1 MKFMALK
8 DFADF
13 VFSLGKKRGF
23 EECQIHFARE
33 HEFEIHVSKGKVET
47 FKDAD
52 YFSVSFK
59 GLREGKC
66 GRARVEA
73 LDREVAKLLVEE
85 ALSNLQVID
94 SSDMELLHDGSG
106 DYVDVDYYKGNYER
120 LGSSQ
125 KVEMAKELERTALAT
140 DKRIVMAPRNVFG
153 HVTSEEV
160 IMNTLGLEKAFTN
173 DGGYAYTMVLASDG
187 KTPKSGFKLKVSKTP
202 EELDVQDI
210 ARKAAREALA
220 LLGATSVES
229 GRYNVIIRRDV
240 VAEMLGRFSSIFSAE
255 DVQKKM
261 SPIKDKLGQMIAASV
276 LNLFDDPFIPE
287 SFTSRPFDSEGVPTS
302 RKAVIEKGKLAT
314 YLYDLKSAH
323 KDGVKSTG
331 NAVGSTIAPIN
342 ISLKGEEEL
351 PFQELLK
358 RVKKGILVIGVDGL
372 HSGADP
378 ISGNFSLG
386 ARGYL
391 VKDGEIV
398 QPVEQITI
406 SGNFVDMLTAVK
418 AVGSDHELN
427 LSMYARALALVPSVL
442 VESLDI
448 AGK

>member
-1 MKFMALK
+1 MKSMDLK
-8 DFADF
+8 TFTDL
-13 VFSLGKKRGF
+13 VFSLGKKKGF
-23 EECQIHFARE
+23 EECQIHFTRE
-33 HEFEIHVSKGKVET
+33 HEFEVHVSKGKIET

-52 YFSVSFK
+52 SFSVSFK
-59 GLREGKC
+59 GLKEGKC

-73 LDREVAKLLVEE
+73 LDKEAAELLVEE
-85 ALSNLQVID
+85 ALSNLQIID
-94 SSDMELLHDGSG
+94 SSDVELLHDGSG
-106 DYVDVDYYKGNYER
+106 NYVDVNYYRGNYER

-160 IMNTLGLEKAFTN
+160 IMNTLGLEKEFTN

-187 KTPKSGFKLKVSKTP
+187 KTPKSGFKLKASKTP
-202 EELDVQDI
+202 EELDVQGI
-210 ARKAAREALA
+210 AREAAREALT

-229 GRYNVIIRRDV
+229 GKYDVIIRRDV
-240 VAEMLGRFSSIFSAE
+240 VAEILGRFSSIFSAE

-261 SPIKDKLGQMIAASV
+261 SPIRDKLGQVIADPV
-276 LNLFDDPFIPE
+276 LNLLDDPFIPE

-302 RKAVIEKGKLAT
+302 RKAMIEKGKLVT

-342 ISLKGEEEL
+342 ISLRGEEEL
-351 PFQELLK
+351 SFQELLK
-358 RVKKGILVIGVDGL
+358 HVEKGILVIGVDGL

-378 ISGNFSLG
+378 ISGNFSLS
-386 ARGYL
+386 AKGYL
-391 VKDGEIV
+391 VKDGEMV
-398 QPVEQITI
+398 HPVEQITI

-442 VESLDI
+442 VEKLDI